1 MADDVRRSM
10 AAKNAARK
18 RGDMGRGSREEFMK
32 AGKGPSQ
39 SKQGP
44 KKVSLNKTKTK
55 PDGALPS

>member
-1 MADDVRRSM
+1 MDDVRRSM

-18 RGDMGRGSREEFMK
+18 RGDMGRGSREESIK

-44 KKVSLNKTKTK
+44 TKVSLNKRQDK
-55 PDGALPS
+55 AR